1 MAEKENELL
10 RAVNMER
17 VVKVS
22 ILGYF
27 KEQLKKIFAPKDLVT
42 TTKEGLMS
50 KGDKTKLDG
59 IAEHA
64 NNYVHPETHP
74 ATMITEDATHRFVTD
89 TDKTNWNGAK
99 TKADNLEAKLQNMTL
114 AKVNELCDKYK
125 VGTSKT
131 IA

>member
-1 MAEKENELL
+1 MTERENELL

-17 VVKVS
+17 IVKVS

-50 KGDKTKLDG
+50 KDDKAKLNG
-59 IAEHA
+59 ISANA
-64 NNYVHPETHP
+64 NNYTHPSTHP

-99 TKADNLEAKLQNMTL
+99 AKADTHDAKLQNMTL
-114 AKVNELCDKYK
+114 AKVNEYCDKYK

-131 IA
+131 VA